1 MEWRHLPVSHLRI
14 GTRRSQKYSEKVK
27 AGQMWAALP
36 FSVDE
41 NAFRRIRML
50 SSAGVF
56 RGTCLRASADFC
68 DFVTLTVAVFLHR
81 ADGLLKL
88 QKHNF

>member
-1 MEWRHLPVSHLRI
+1 
-14 GTRRSQKYSEKVK
+14 
-27 AGQMWAALP
+27 GQMWAALP

-41 NAFRRIRML
+41 TAFRRIRML
-50 SSAGVF
+50 SSAGF
-56 RGTCLRASADFC
+56 FGGRACGASADCC
-68 DFVTLTVAVFLHR
+68 DFVALTVAMFLHR